1 MTIYPCII
9 LVEPQMAE
17 NIGMAAR
24 AMMNCGL
31 AELRLVC
38 PKDNH
43 LSDKAIAASSNAE
56 QILFDAKTYSSTEE
70 AIADLQW
77 VAATTAR
84 HRDQTKPIISAEF
97 AAQNMA
103 DKSKK
108 MQKCGIL
115 FGPERT
121 GLTNQD
127 VCLANAIIN
136 IPLNPKHCSLNLS
149 QAVLLIGYEFYKTQK
164 EMTAQVL
171 ETNHT
176 EIASKDT
183 TLKFCAFLENLL
195 SDCGA
200 FKLEEKKEKMT
211 INLRNIF
218 MRTQLTKQEID
229 TLYGAIKHIYRKS

>member
-1 MTIYPCII
+1 
-9 LVEPQMAE
+9 
-17 NIGMAAR
+17 
-24 AMMNCGL
+24 
-31 AELRLVC
+31 
-38 PKDNH
+38 
-43 LSDKAIAASSNAE
+43 
-56 QILFDAKTYSSTEE
+56 
-70 AIADLQW
+70 
-77 VAATTAR
+77 
-84 HRDQTKPIISAEF
+84 
-97 AAQNMA
+97 MA

-164 EMTAQVL
+164 KMTAQVL

>member
-31 AELRLVC
+31 TELRLVR

-195 SDCGA
+195 NDCGA